1 MSEERQTMQAKGK
14 LNMETG
20 QVEMEEA
27 FANELMNRGITF
39 YLAKHDDVKNKFLD
53 AFGSGNQDVMKEICD
68 GMEEKIKN
76 GIRRKAFVAEN
87 EIENGDEKIIAL
99 DGAPRETIMETIQQV
114 FTMDEKYL
122 QEIHDLM
129 YSSENYDETTLAICH
144 IPDGPTFILVTV
156 FAIE

>member
-27 FANELMNRGITF
+27 FANELMNRGINIF
-39 YLAKHDDVKNKFLD
+39 LNKHEDVRNQFMK
-53 AFGSGNQDVMKEICD
+53 AFAESNQDVMKEICD

-87 EIENGDEKIIAL
+87 EIENGDEKIMAL
-99 DGAPRETIMETIQQV
+99 DGAPRETIMETLQQV
-114 FTMDEKYL
+114 FTIDDKYL